1 MSTEVK
7 TRNRNRVKTESNFIV
22 KEENKVVICVM
33 DVNIQLRKSEVWR
46 DIDLGCWDK
55 KAPMVNYNGM
65 FKVTAKARCNSEDTF
80 DIETGKR
87 IAESKAKAEAF
98 RIVKNVCGSIAKK
111 LYKIKLKLQSKMMNN
126 CALAEEIEN
135 KHTEKLTE

>member
-22 KEENKVVICVM
+22 KEDNRVVVCIM
-33 DVNIQLRKSEVWR
+33 DVDMQFEKSEIWKDV
-46 DIDLGCWDK
+46 DYTCWNK
-55 KAPMVNYNGM
+55 KAPMVDYFGK
-65 FKVTAKARCNSEDTF
+65 FKITAKARCNSEDTF

-87 IAESKAKAEAF
+87 IAESKAKAKAF
-98 RIVKNVCGSIAKK
+98 RIAKNVWKCIAENFVNNA
-111 LYKIKLKLQSKMMNN
+111 KIAEQMMNN